1 MVQGFLVLFRYIP
14 VCICLCWKL
23 FEFRF
28 VKFELTCMGLRWI
41 VYLHLAPSQHPFK
54 RLILTKHCRCFSRD
68 TQGADGA
75 ADLFEALSQSPL
87 LEELDLSYCS
97 QIPAGAWQRLNG
109 AKWLNLK
116 EANFSECLAE
126 RNG

>member
-1 MVQGFLVLFRYIP
+1 MV
-14 VCICLCWKL
+14 
-23 FEFRF
+23 RF
-28 VKFELTCMGLRWI
+28 VKFSYELKLTWMGLRWI
-41 VYLHLAPSQHPFK
+41 VYLHFSPSQHPFI
-54 RLILTKHCRCFSRD
+54 RVILTKHCRCFDRD
-68 TQGADGA
+68 TKGADGA
-75 ADLFEALSQSPL
+75 ADLLEVLSLSTQL
-87 LEELDLSYCS
+87 GNLDLSYCS